1 MKRGLLLFQFKGGVA
16 LGIFLLFLFGAGASG
31 CTPTNEVISHSKP
44 VVCTPQASNANIYR
58 AALALPALTPNG
70 ATPNANGATGI
81 NTNLSAEQVMAL
93 LQGTPLPGTPSIGA
107 PSEYTSIL
115 GTLVSET
122 KAWSDVQTIKLDD
135 SSKAQI
141 VVTFISPQL
150 IQAVYYSE
158 LASRGYPISNPQSAL
173 EAVAARDELIFFV
186 TVISSTNNNINTTP
200 HTIKIP
206 IQKMVIMN
214 ADDLEVPPLHD
225 DHILAQPI
233 NSSFEPVFGYLTYPI
248 AMINGMDCSW
258 ILNPNYNKRII
269 ITVTGILVDE
279 VSAGTYTW
287 VIPFSS
293 LIKTEVL
300 QASQTNTVIDPNMIS
315 TSFVPP
321 GPMVSLL
328 TPNGLPETTFW
339 QLYAGFL
346 WRQVM
351 QGIY

>member
-1 MKRGLLLFQFKGGVA
+1 MRRGLSFFQFNGGVI
-16 LGIFLLFLFGAGASG
+16 LGIFLLFLFGAGLSG
-31 CTPTNEVISHSKP
+31 CMSTNQSASLSKP
-44 VVCTPQASNANIYR
+44 VICTPQVSNANIYR
-58 AALALPALTPNG
+58 AALAVPTLTPNG
-70 ATPNANGATGI
+70 TAPNGATGI

-93 LQGTPLPGTPSIGA
+93 LQGTPLPGLPVASA
-107 PSEYTSIL
+107 PDSYISIL
-115 GTLVSET
+115 GTLVRET

-135 SSKAQI
+135 SSTAQI

-150 IQAVYYSE
+150 IEAVYYSE
-158 LASRGYPISNPQSAL
+158 LSSRGYAISSPQSAL
-173 EAVAARDELIFFV
+173 NAVAAREELIFFV
-186 TVISSTNNNINTTP
+186 TVITSTNNNINTTP

-206 IQKMVIMN
+206 IQRMVIMN

-258 ILNPNYNKRII
+258 ILNPNYNKKII
-269 ITVTGILVDE
+269 VTVSDILVDG

-293 LIKTEVL
+293 LIKTGYFPVP
-300 QASQTNTVIDPNMIS
+300 QSNIVIDQNTIAN
-315 TSFVPP
+315 SFVPP
-321 GPMVSLL
+321 SPMTSLL
-328 TPNGLPETTFW
+328 ISNGIPEDIFW
-339 QLYAGFL
+339 QKYAGFL

-351 QGIY
+351 MGIY